1 MLGHPLA
8 LFPTLEN
15 GLSPEL
21 YEEIVDILEPDLLD
35 MSDSETDEH
44 PSPEEPILPQ
54 INIKGGVLFYR
65 FHKNPRKRCTKIAY
79 RGVYNSGNMYGY
91 ETESYVDITQ
101 ITRKNLVRER
111 VL

>member
-35 MSDSETDEH
+35 MSDSETEES
-44 PSPEEPILPQ
+44 PSSVEPVLPP
-54 INIKGGVLFYR
+54 INAKGLVGSYI
-65 FHKNPRKRCTKIAY
+65 FHANFDFKI
-79 RGVYNSGNMYGY
+79 
-91 ETESYVDITQ
+91 
-101 ITRKNLVRER
+101 R
-111 VL
+111 VLIFFT